1 MYDSLYVHARCT
13 KSTKEEEKIASM
25 AFFVSKKK
33 IIIANKFKSVK
44 IIES

>member
-1 MYDSLYVHARCT
+1 MKLT
-13 KSTKEEEKIASM
+13 EEEEKIASM

-44 IIES
+44 IIKFQHTPALKVS